1 MTYGEASTSR
11 TAIGSGL
18 IYHGVREVSRHDL
31 NKHLVLS
38 FLTKQICCEYIW
50 ADVKH
55 ISIWNQGACI
65 GLYFINKPEWVIV
78 DHACSAYSYVSV
90 PLYDTLGM
98 FTTQNDYTIGL
109 LVVHDL
115 SSDSFCSFT
124 FVLSGPDAVQFIV
137 NHAAV
142 EAIFCVPQ
150 TLSIVS
156 FNHFSLSTFDN
167 Y

>member
-65 GLYFINKPEWVIV
+65 GLYFINRPEWIIV

-98 FTTQNDYTIGL
+98 FTTQNDYTIVL
-109 LVVHDL
+109 LFIYDL
-115 SSDSFCSFT
+115 SSDSFCVLYICT
-124 FVLSGPDAVQFIV
+124 FRPRCCSIHCEPCSGGSNILCAS
-137 NHAAV
+137 NSKHC
-142 EAIFCVPQ
+142 E
-150 TLSIVS
+150 L
-156 FNHFSLSTFDN
+156 
-167 Y
+167 

>member
-11 TAIGSGL
+11 TAIGSAL

-31 NKHLVLS
+31 NKHLVLL

-65 GLYFINKPEWVIV
+65 GLYFINRPEWIIV

-98 FTTQNDYTIGL
+98 FTTEWLYYRSLGR
-109 LVVHDL
+109 
-115 SSDSFCSFT
+115 SW
-124 FVLSGPDAVQFIV
+124 FVYWQFLFIL
-137 NHAAV
+137 HLYFQA
-142 EAIFCVPQ
+142 
-150 TLSIVS
+150 LML
-156 FNHFSLSTFDN
+156 FNSLWTMQRLKLYSVCLKL
-167 Y
+167 